1 MDSLSFAQQMM
12 TFAWWVAMCVC
23 VLLYIALDG
32 SDLGAGI
39 FSLFVRDEHERGAIM
54 ASMSGTWDM
63 NETWLVVAGG
73 ILFATFPSVYGSAF
87 AFLMLPLAFALWG
100 IMTRA
105 VALEYRHLA
114 HRTKRFTDL
123 AFGLSSLG
131 VTFFGGMA
139 VGAVLQGYTQTQE
152 SGRLPA
158 FSGGLFDFITP
169 WSIWIGVASVVAVTG
184 AGVLY
189 VRARFEKNEPIRQ
202 QAARWTQTM
211 FWVALATVVITL
223 VWSAEIFPWA
233 RAKWLGGYFWVW
245 ALVLLVAV
253 FAMFR
258 MLRATK
264 QDRDLAALLWYI
276 AAAVVL
282 GVALMAT
289 MFPWLVPNTY
299 TIFDAATPQVSLITF
314 TLAMGGFLP
323 VMFTYNAYQIWVF
336 RGRVSKL
343 AHYHH

>member
-1 MDSLSFAQQMM
+1 MM

-73 ILFATFPSVYGSAF
+73 ILFATFPAVYGSAF

-105 VALEYRHLA
+105 VSLEYRHLA

-139 VGAVLQGYTQTQE
+139 VGAVLQGYKQTQE
-152 SGRLPA
+152 PGRLPA
-158 FSGGLFDFITP
+158 FSGGAVRLHHALEHLDRRGVGRGGHRGGRALRPGPLREGRADPPAGRALDADHVLGRPGDGRHHAGLERRDLPLGARPSGSAATSGSGRFSCSSRSSPSSGCCARPSRIGMSPRSSGTSP
-169 WSIWIGVASVVAVTG
+169 RAVVMGVA
-184 AGVLY
+184 
-189 VRARFEKNEPIRQ
+189 
-202 QAARWTQTM
+202 M
-211 FWVALATVVITL
+211 
-223 VWSAEIFPWA
+223 
-233 RAKWLGGYFWVW
+233 
-245 ALVLLVAV
+245 
-253 FAMFR
+253 
-258 MLRATK
+258 
-264 QDRDLAALLWYI
+264 
-276 AAAVVL
+276 
-282 GVALMAT
+282 MAT
-289 MFPWLVPNTY
+289 MYPWLVPNT
-299 TIFDAATPQVSLITF
+299 
-314 TLAMGGFLP
+314 
-323 VMFTYNAYQIWVF
+323 
-336 RGRVSKL
+336 
-343 AHYHH
+343 

>member
-1 MDSLSFAQQMM
+1 MDPLNFTQQMM

-23 VLLYIALDG
+23 ILLYITLDG
-32 SDLGAGI
+32 ADLGAGI
-39 FSLFVRDEHERGAIM
+39 FSLFVRDEDERGAIM

-87 AFLMLPLAFALWG
+87 AFLMLPLALTLWG

-114 HRTKRFTDL
+114 HRTKRFTDR

-139 VGAVLQGYTQTQE
+139 VGASLQGYKLTPE
-152 SGRLPA
+152 PGRLPTYA
-158 FSGGLFDFITP
+158 GDMFSFITP
-169 WSIWIGVASVVAVTG
+169 FSIWIGVASVVAVTL

-189 VRARFEKNEPIRQ
+189 VRARFEKDEPIRV
-202 QAARWTQTM
+202 QAARWTQTW
-211 FWVALATVVITL
+211 FYIALATVAVTL

-233 RAKWLGGYFWVW
+233 STKWLGSYGWAW
-245 ALVLLVAV
+245 ALLLIVAV
-253 FAMFR
+253 FALFR
-258 MLRATK
+258 MRRATK

-289 MFPWLVPNTY
+289 MFPWLVPNTW

-314 TLAMGGFLP
+314 TLAMAGFLP

-336 RGRVSKL
+336 RGRVSRL